1 MERQQQRA
9 ISATQLFL
17 QQEKNENLEVFGVS
31 LDLETLQDWL
41 IFDVLLS
48 SKNGQ
53 HKMLKVCLTQDEAQV
68 I

>member
-48 SKNGQ
+48 NKNGQ